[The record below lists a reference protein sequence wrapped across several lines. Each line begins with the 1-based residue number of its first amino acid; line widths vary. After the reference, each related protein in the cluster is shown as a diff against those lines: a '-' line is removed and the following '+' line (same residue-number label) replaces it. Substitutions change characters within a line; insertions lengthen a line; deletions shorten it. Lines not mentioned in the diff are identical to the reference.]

1 MERDKARKL
10 IYIWSSSFD
19 ALKELSEDTGK
30 PMTELVDEAVALL
43 RERYPKP
50 DSAVRRS
57 L

>member
-10 IYIWSSSFD
+10 IYLWSSTFE

-30 PMTELVDEAVALL
+30 PMTELVDESVALL
-43 RERYPKP
+43 RERYPKA
-50 DSAVRRS
+50 DSAARRS

>member
-30 PMTELVDEAVALL
+30 PMTELVDEAVVLL

-50 DSAVRRS
+50 DSAARRS